1 MAVEVELF
9 YKGRDIPANVAQNV
23 TVRGQRGL
31 ELVPGTTKRVVQ
43 EAGAGSVRF
52 IGVAR
57 EDKTS
62 PASGPL
68 ERVDVV
74 RGKPCRVISSGSG
87 SSGDPLITAAGGTFA
102 AAGAT
107 PDARTLVGKALQNF
121 TTGIEIEALI
131 Y

>member
-1 MAVEVELF
+1 MAVEVEVF
-9 YKGRDIPANVAQNV
+9 HHAKDIPASVAAGV

-52 IGVAR
+52 FGVAR
-57 EDKTS
+57 QDVTS
-62 PASGPL
+62 PASGLL
-68 ERVDVV
+68 EKVDVV
-74 RGKPCRVISSGSG
+74 RGKVCRVISSGSG
-87 SSGDPLITAAGGTFA
+87 SAGDSLITAAGGVFA

-107 PDARTLVGKALQNF
+107 PDARTLVGKSLQNF